1 MLPNHLEELAELQSN
16 RFKRIFSSNEK
27 DIPDEM
33 LPQKE
38 TSQQDDWGA

>member
-1 MLPNHLEELAELQSN
+1 LPHHLEEVAQAQDN

-33 LPQKE
+33 LPQRE
-38 TSQQDDWGA
+38 TSQQDDLGA